1 MRVEVGAK
9 YASMPPRTAVHTGSV
24 NSLPGMWDMFHL
36 IRFISQAKG
45 LLIGV
50 PGHMG
55 HIRAREPHGTGSN
68 TEASFSVQKI
78 CTGFG
83 PLSWARLRVKV
94 YADLN
99 TFRTALVPQSE

>member
-9 YASMPPRTAVHTGSV
+9 YASMPPRTAVHTDSV

-83 PLSWARLRVKV
+83 RLRGSSCVSR
-94 YADLN
+94 
-99 TFRTALVPQSE
+99 FMPI